1 MSIDSSPPE
10 TTRPKRRMTRIL
22 GFAALVLLLLI
33 LGIVP
38 RLERRDAA
46 VAQARSVED
55 EVPIVSTSQ
64 VKAAPPSSEL
74 LLPGNTQAVTVAA
87 IYARASGYVSKRLV
101 DIGSKV
107 KAGQLLAVIESPE
120 VDQELAQAKANAQQ
134 ARAAVEQAK
143 ATLQQSEAGLNQAK
157 ANLEQAHANQEIS
170 RLSYTRWD
178 RLVTRGVVS
187 KQAADERRTDFSAKQ
202 AEVAASEANIH
213 TAEAN
218 IVAQQANIGA
228 AQAAL
233 AAQLAN
239 VQRLEEL
246 RAFERV
252 VAPFDGV
259 ITERKVERGDLITA
273 GSGGDRNLF
282 SIAQPQTL
290 RIQVNVP
297 QAFSVDLQPGQT
309 AQVIV
314 AERPGEHFE
323 GKVVRTANSL
333 NAASRT
339 QLTEVQLANKDGR
352 LLPGMYS
359 QVKFNVPATRA
370 VVIVPADTL
379 VVNSQGT
386 RAIVVSSQRTIH
398 YVPIQIGRD
407 FGTSVEVL
415 DGLKA
420 GETVVSNPADTLSEG
435 QKVQMQASASPK
447 E

>member
-10 TTRPKRRMTRIL
+10 TTRPKRRLTQIL
-22 GFAALVLLLLI
+22 GFAALVLLLLL

-38 RLERRDAA
+38 RLERRSAA

-64 VKAAPPSSEL
+64 AKAAPPSSEL

-87 IYARASGYVSKRLV
+87 VYARSSGYVSKRLV

-120 VDQELAQAKANAQQ
+120 VDQELAQAKANAEQ
-134 ARAAVEQAK
+134 ARAGLEQAK
-143 ATLQQSEAGLNQAK
+143 ATLQQSDAGLNQAK
-157 ANLEQAHANQEIS
+157 ANLEQANANQEIS

-202 AEVAASEANIH
+202 AEVAASEASIH

-218 IVAQQANIGA
+218 IVAQRANLGA
-228 AQAAL
+228 AQAAI
-233 AAQLAN
+233 AAQQAN
-239 VQRLEEL
+239 VRRLEEM
-246 RAFERV
+246 RGFERV

-259 ITERKVERGDLITA
+259 ITERKVERGDLVTA
-273 GSGGDRNLF
+273 GSGSDRNLF

-297 QAFSVDLQPGQT
+297 QAFSVDLHPGQT
-309 AQVIV
+309 AEVIV
-314 AERPGEHFE
+314 AERPGDHFE
-323 GKVVRTANSL
+323 GKVVRTANAL

-339 QLTEVQLANKDGR
+339 LLTEVQLPNKDGR

-359 QVKFNVPATRA
+359 QVKFIVPASRA

-386 RAIVVSSQRTIH
+386 RAIVVSPRHTLH
-398 YVPIQIGRD
+398 YVPIQVGRD
-407 FGTSVEVL
+407 FGTSVEIL

-435 QKVQMQASASPK
+435 QRVQIQANAPPK